1 MVEAGYV
8 IVSGCAKG
16 IDTYGQ
22 QAAISHG
29 GRTIAVIGT
38 GIEQVYPAENR
49 DLQEVIANDHLLLSE
64 YPPQSGPK
72 KHRFPMRNRIIAALS
87 KGTCVFEAKKK
98 RLSDNSTASIGS
110 WKNSFSVP
118 GNILTEHSTG
128 CHHLIQDGAV
138 CTVSGEDILAEFKE

>member
-1 MVEAGYV
+1 
-8 IVSGCAKG
+8 
-16 IDTYGQ
+16 
-22 QAAISHG
+22 
-29 GRTIAVIGT
+29 
-38 GIEQVYPAENR
+38 
-49 DLQEVIANDHLLLSE
+49 
-64 YPPQSGPK
+64 
-72 KHRFPMRNRIIAALS
+72 MRNRIIAALS

-118 GNILTEHSTG
+118 GNILTEHSAG